1 MDDILKWV
9 KTYPLTAL
17 MILSCLVGGP
27 YFGGK
32 ILYEQYEAY
41 AARILCEDVLAS
53 YTGQEQKTAALF
65 EINDRN
71 TEEDGMTGLAEGEQ
85 KKGLFATVD
94 QSYLDD
100 AVFIGDSRT
109 DTLNLYAGWD
119 NAVYYVKT
127 GTNIWSIMD
136 DEAAPDPETGDMIS
150 IDAALQ
156 KQTFG
161 KVYIMLGINELGTG
175 TAETFY
181 QQFKKVVERIKE
193 LQPEAI
199 IFVEAIIHVS
209 AAKDEEGTA
218 INNKEIDVRNTW
230 LKKLADNQTVF
241 YLDAN
246 EVLDDENGALKEEY
260 TFDGVHLK
268 ADQLDVWKQF
278 FMEHGILKKE
288 TERTKENEE

>member
-32 ILYEQYEAY
+32 IIYEQYEAY
-41 AARILCEDVLAS
+41 VARILCEDVLAE
-53 YTGQEQKTAALF
+53 YTVQKQKTAALF

-119 NAVYYVKT
+119 NAVSYVKT